1 MSEGKTPATIPILQ
15 TPGSNGGHAEKPP
28 ALLWA
33 QRNPVAHG
41 ERNALSF
48 NMLHR
53 PGEHAQLL
61 AQKPIHRVVAHLPRT
76 RLQAVSGEAC
86 VERTLDFGTDRA
98 PARPVE
104 LHAFDYS
111 RFGTGSLQAKVLADH
126 YPPSGGLRDQHIE
139 MMRI

>member
-1 MSEGKTPATIPILQ
+1 MSQGKTPAPIAILQ
-15 TPGSNGGHAEKPP
+15 TPSSHRGHAEEPP

-33 QRNPVAHG
+33 QRNPIAHG
-41 ERNALSF
+41 ERNALRF

-53 PGEHAQLL
+53 PSEHTQLL

-76 RLQAVSGEAC
+76 RLQAVGREAS

-126 YPPSGGLRDQHIE
+126 HPPSGGLWDQHLE
-139 MMRI
+139 MVRI